1 MSINALVN
9 RAGKPIRCV
18 RFLLVSLTLLVAS
31 GQNAIA
37 LEVGES
43 LPSLSFPM
51 LIDGTAG
58 EPIAMNEF
66 RGKLIYLDIW
76 ASWCQPCRQ
85 SMPVL
90 ADLRRE
96 FGDRQFEV
104 VAVNVDEKL
113 TDALRFLRKTP
124 VEYPILLD
132 PKGTLPRAFSL
143 IAMPTSYLIGPDG
156 VVLYR
161 HTGFKKSDI
170 PELKIM
176 IEAFLPE

>member
-1 MSINALVN
+1 MSINALVDLTS
-9 RAGKPIRCV
+9 KPMRCV

-43 LPSLSFPM
+43 LPSMSFPM
-51 LIDGTAG
+51 LVDETAG
-58 EPIAMNEF
+58 KPMAINGL
-66 RGKLIYLDIW
+66 RGKLVYLDVW

-85 SMPVL
+85 SMPIL

-96 FGDRQFEV
+96 FGDRQFEI

-113 TDALRFLRKTP
+113 TDALNFLRKTP

-143 IAMPTSYLIGPDG
+143 IGMPTSYLIGPDG

-161 HTGFKKSDI
+161 HTGFKKSDV